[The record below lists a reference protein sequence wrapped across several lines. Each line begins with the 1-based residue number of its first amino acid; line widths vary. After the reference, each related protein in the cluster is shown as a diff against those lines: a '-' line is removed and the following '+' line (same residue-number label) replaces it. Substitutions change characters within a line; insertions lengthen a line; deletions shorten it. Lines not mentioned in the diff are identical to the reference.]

1 MQSLI
6 SDAKKTG
13 LSSEDRAVLNVV
25 SVLAQFMVSASA
37 LTDSLASVKKNVTK
51 DQKNLRLL
59 SYAHEKLEQYSR
71 RDNLRLFNFPLM

>member
-13 LSSEDRAVLNVV
+13 LSSEDRTVLNVV
-25 SVLAQFMVSASA
+25 SLLVPFMVSASA